1 MRYRIEAE
9 PLFGRHCWCR
19 ECQYLGA
26 GSGTVNVFFPSDAG
40 GADSA
45 VINQSRNESCVVPSF
60 CASGSTSG
68 TESELCE
75 KTADGKMKKPR
86 TGGERGF

>member
-45 VINQSRNESCVVPSF
+45 VIN
-60 CASGSTSG
+60 
-68 TESELCE
+68 
-75 KTADGKMKKPR
+75 
-86 TGGERGF
+86 